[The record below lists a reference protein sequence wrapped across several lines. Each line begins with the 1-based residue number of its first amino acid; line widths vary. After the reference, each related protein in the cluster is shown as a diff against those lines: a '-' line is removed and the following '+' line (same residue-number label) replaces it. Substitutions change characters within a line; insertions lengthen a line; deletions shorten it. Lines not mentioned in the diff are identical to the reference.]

1 MIIISKHLTLNERA
15 TIQVGLVQNKTLG
28 EIASELGK
36 SCSTISR
43 EIRKHA
49 VIKRSGVYGHAFNE
63 CKYRRECRETG
74 ICESKP
80 NCVTKN
86 CRFCKECNASCG
98 KFIREVCSK
107 LNHPPYVCNGCCE
120 NNKCTLEK
128 KMYDAKAADNEYRTL
143 LKESRE
149 GFNLTETEFL
159 DIDNFVSERIDRG
172 LSVYNIVHKNPDI
185 VPCSESTI
193 YRLIHSSTLNARAID
208 LPRAVR
214 FKVRKGKKKMM
225 KVDKRCTLNRT
236 YADYEEFIAEN
247 SDIQITEMDSVE
259 GKKGGKVL
267 LTFMIRSC
275 NMMLAFIRDRN
286 TSQSVTDRINW
297 LYETLPEETYQSL
310 FGVLLTDNG
319 TEFSNPSAIEQ
330 YGDTQRTRVF
340 YCDPYSSYQKPKVE
354 NNHELIRK
362 VIPKG
367 TSIDHLT
374 QEDID
379 LMMSHINS
387 YARKSLGNISPTEL
401 FIQAYGTK
409 VLHLL
414 RQELIPNE
422 KILLKPVL
430 LKK

>member
-1 MIIISKHLTLNERA
+1 MQQLNR
-15 TIQVGLVQNKTLG
+15 
-28 EIASELGK
+28 
-36 SCSTISR
+36 
-43 EIRKHA
+43 
-49 VIKRSGVYGHAFNE
+49 
-63 CKYRRECRETG
+63 
-74 ICESKP
+74 
-80 NCVTKN
+80 
-86 CRFCKECNASCG
+86 
-98 KFIREVCSK
+98 
-107 LNHPPYVCNGCCE
+107 PPYVCNGCGE
-120 NNKCTLEK
+120 NNKCKLEK
-128 KMYDAKAADNEYRTL
+128 KIYDAKDADNEYRAL

-159 DIDNFVSERIDRG
+159 NIDTFVSERIDRG

-193 YRLIHSSTLNARAID
+193 YRLIHSSTLKARTID

-214 FKVRKGKKKMM
+214 FKVRKGKKKLM
-225 KVDKRCTLNRT
+225 KIDKRCTLNHT
-236 YADYEEFIAEN
+236 YADYEKFVAEN
-247 SDIQITEMDSVE
+247 FDIQIIEMDSVE
-259 GKKGGKVL
+259 GKKGRKVL

-275 NMMLAFIRDRN
+275 NMMFAFIRERN

-297 LYETLPEETYQSL
+297 LYQTLPEDTYQSL

-330 YGDTQRTRVF
+330 YEDTQRTRVF

-387 YARKSLGNISPTEL
+387 YARKSLSNLSPTEL
-401 FIQAYGTK
+401 FIQAYGIE

-414 RQELIPNE
+414 RKCCVYFDN
-422 KILLKPVL
+422 
-430 LKK
+430 